1 MRRHSIAPRADW
13 QARVEADGLIY
24 HTADGAPYWD
34 ESTCYELTAG
44 EIDALE
50 AATNEL
56 QARCLDAVQNVIDA
70 DRFAELHI
78 PPNAREL
85 VRRSWEAEPPSLY
98 GRFDLA
104 YDGTGAPKL
113 LEYNADTPTSL
124 LEAAVIQWR
133 WQQDV
138 MPARDQFNSIH
149 ERLLAGWRDLL
160 PYLPN
165 GVVHFASLDD
175 VEDAMTITYL
185 RDLAE
190 QAGLRSVQ
198 LRIADI
204 GWNASAGEFRDLEE
218 LPIESVFK
226 LYPWEWL
233 VHEGFGAELLVART
247 QWIEPAWKMVLSNKG
262 ILPILWELFPN
273 HPNLLEAHFTPK
285 SSLVRYVKK
294 PLLSREGANV
304 EIVALGQTVH
314 ATDDRGY
321 GEEGYVYQ
329 ALGPVAQSGGKTA
342 VMGSWVIQGEAAG
355 IGIRE
360 SDGPVTDNLS
370 RFVPHYF

>member
-1 MRRHSIAPRADW
+1 
-13 QARVEADGLIY
+13 
-24 HTADGAPYWD
+24 
-34 ESTCYELTAG
+34 
-44 EIDALE
+44 
-50 AATNEL
+50 
-56 QARCLDAVQNVIDA
+56 
-70 DRFAELHI
+70 
-78 PPNAREL
+78 
-85 VRRSWEAEPPSLY
+85 
-98 GRFDLA
+98 
-104 YDGTGAPKL
+104 
-113 LEYNADTPTSL
+113 
-124 LEAAVIQWR
+124 
-133 WQQDV
+133 
-138 MPARDQFNSIH
+138 
-149 ERLLAGWRDLL
+149 
-160 PYLPN
+160 
-165 GVVHFASLDD
+165 
-175 VEDAMTITYL
+175 
-185 RDLAE
+185 
-190 QAGLRSVQ
+190 VQ

-233 VHEGFGAELLVART
+233 VHEGFSAELLVART

-329 ALGPVAQSGGKTA
+329 AVGPVAQLGGKTA
-342 VMGSWVIQGEAAG
+342 VFGSWVIQGEAAG